1 MSFVHLRVHSEYSF
15 LRGACRLEELVLRAK
30 ELGMPA
36 VALTDYS
43 AAHGAVRFTQLAL
56 KHGLQPILGAEFN
69 LTSSL
74 PVVLL
79 VRTKTGWYNL
89 LRLIN
94 TCSWLTG

>member
-43 AAHGAVRFTQLAL
+43 AAHGAV
-56 KHGLQPILGAEFN
+56 
-69 LTSSL
+69 
-74 PVVLL
+74 
-79 VRTKTGWYNL
+79 
-89 LRLIN
+89 
-94 TCSWLTG
+94 